1 MSLPTD
7 TRNDAQDTQRIT
19 RGGRRKRN
27 EYALVAWYFLTLYPN
42 IQDADTLA
50 TVCYA
55 SLEKLNVTANGPANA
70 VPSVAWS
77 VPTHVA
83 ATYPA

>member
-1 MSLPTD
+1 MSQSID
-7 TRNDAQDTQRIT
+7 TRNDAPDTQRFT

-27 EYALVAWYFLTLYPN
+27 EYALVAWYFVTLYPY
-42 IQDADTLA
+42 IQDADIMT

-55 SLEKLNVTANGPANA
+55 SLEKSNVTANGPVNA

-77 VPTHVA
+77 VPTRVVVI
-83 ATYPA
+83 YPA